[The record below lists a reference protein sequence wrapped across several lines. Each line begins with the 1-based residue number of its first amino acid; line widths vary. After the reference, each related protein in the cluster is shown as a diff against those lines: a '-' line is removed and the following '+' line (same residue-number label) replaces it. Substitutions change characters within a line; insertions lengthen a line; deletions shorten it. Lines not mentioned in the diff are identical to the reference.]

1 MSVRWLRVVW
11 VVAAV
16 LIPAAAP
23 GEIVR
28 LKDDSTLRGRLVQV
42 NGDTLVFKSAF
53 GTLRV
58 HRDQIVSI
66 VFDDSITAPAP
77 VTSAAPAKS
86 SGGKSRIE
94 VVFKDRD
101 LSSKIGIELKKDWD
115 DHVRANHIVTELY
128 VDGHVAYS
136 SVDTTMDKRI
146 YQGHTT
152 VMKNNVELTD
162 FGVDVPAG
170 LHHARLV
177 VRNTGDVTHRKFFVP
192 EPLDKVLAIDNLEL
206 TAGEIYRVHVRI
218 SKGDL
223 KLYE

>member
-66 VFDDSITAPAP
+66 VFDDSITEPSSTSTGTSRTPASTP
-77 VTSAAPAKS
+77 PWTSAS
-86 SGGKSRIE
+86 T
-94 VVFKDRD
+94 RD
-101 LSSKIGIELKKDWD
+101 TP
-115 DHVRANHIVTELY
+115 R
-128 VDGHVAYS
+128 
-136 SVDTTMDKRI
+136 
-146 YQGHTT
+146 
-152 VMKNNVELTD
+152 
-162 FGVDVPAG
+162 
-170 LHHARLV
+170 
-177 VRNTGDVTHRKFFVP
+177 
-192 EPLDKVLAIDNLEL
+192 
-206 TAGEIYRVHVRI
+206 
-218 SKGDL
+218 
-223 KLYE
+223 

>member
-1 MSVRWLRVVW
+1 
-11 VVAAV
+11 
-16 LIPAAAP
+16 
-23 GEIVR
+23 
-28 LKDDSTLRGRLVQV
+28 
-42 NGDTLVFKSAF
+42 
-53 GTLRV
+53 
-58 HRDQIVSI
+58 
-66 VFDDSITAPAP
+66 
-77 VTSAAPAKS
+77 
-86 SGGKSRIE
+86 
-94 VVFKDRD
+94 
-101 LSSKIGIELKKDWD
+101 
-115 DHVRANHIVTELY
+115 
-128 VDGHVAYS
+128 
-136 SVDTTMDKRI
+136 MDKRI